1 MKTVRDP
8 IHRNIELDDLALELI
23 DTPQVQRLRRIKQL
37 GFSFLVYPGANH
49 CRFEHSLGVFHLAK
63 LVSDKLRL
71 ESREHLMAASL
82 LHDVGHGPFSHTV
95 EELGRE
101 HLGHRHE
108 EVMETLLKSEVS
120 DVLRDHSLDPEAVA
134 GLIKGEGIMGQV
146 LNSQLD
152 VDRMDYLLRDSH
164 YTGVA
169 YGLIE
174 PLRLIGEIRAR
185 GQILLV
191 NQKGLPAAEQ
201 LLVSRYLMY
210 PAVYYHHVS
219 RIAASMFIK
228 SFREM
233 ISDGRITPGEML
245 AMDDYEA
252 VAILKSSKGFSRDMI
267 ERILNRRLFKRALYI
282 GIDSFGKRYEQDHQ
296 DDLENEIAGLS
307 GIDPGE
313 VIVDFPKN
321 PSAEESKTNVL
332 YEGEIKP
339 LIEVSRLVST
349 LEDAQRRYCSLGV
362 YTPQEHLEKV
372 KSAVL
377 KIFDFEVKTWQK

>member
-23 DTPQVQRLRRIKQL
+23 DTPQIQRLRRIKQL

-49 CRFEHSLGVFHLAK
+49 CRFEHSLGVYHLAK

-120 DVLRDHSLDPEAVA
+120 DVLLDHSLDPGVVA

-174 PLRLIGEIRAR
+174 PLRIIGEMRAR
-185 GQILLV
+185 GQILIV
-191 NQKGLPAAEQ
+191 SQKGLPAAEQ

-233 ISDGRITPGEML
+233 INDGRTTPGEVL

-252 VAILKSSKGFSRDMI
+252 IAILKSSKGFSRDMI
-267 ERILNRRLFKRALYI
+267 ERILNRKLFKRALYI
-282 GIDSFGKRYEQDHQ
+282 GIDSLEKRYEQDRQ

-307 GIDPGE
+307 GIDPRE
-313 VIVDFPKN
+313 VIVDFPRN
-321 PSAEESKTNVL
+321 PSAEESKTKVL
-332 YEGEIKP
+332 YEEKIKP

-349 LEDAQRRYCSLGV
+349 LEDAQRRYCNLGV
-362 YTPQEHLEKV
+362 YTPEEHLEKV

-377 KIFDFEVKTWQK
+377 KVFDLEV